1 MIMNITDEQLKLHS
15 TWMPRSCECQK
26 YYLRSTNPH
35 HISKATVVQKISFVL
50 RFKVGQDTWIVRPWG
65 SCFRRKTT
73 FAVIRTAN
81 ATESQPHQSLS
92 YTRREVRTEESCTNR
107 NTVRIHALPRF
118 RIPGPN
124 HGQVQ
129 WFERRVQNLTVASL
143 VTVGNNVRQKM
154 RVKIVRNT
162 RVKRYTMYILKVLLW
177 HVFVFKF
184 SDLNKWLPI
193 WNCFQVGLK
202 AVKHSHFWISARTVV
217 STLLIYITTLSWLA
231 SSQTDYTFLQIKN
244 VWQRDLSRGKFRE
257 YRPGWVLEFEWDR
270 LGQSSRGMGFGWRL
284 CCSRKC
290 TRSRGLCWRWGNWF
304 LGWSV
309 DLLNHDDLSTIT
321 LSVRAY
327 ISHPC
332 NHPLIRYRNYTN
344 RREQRQM

>member
-1 MIMNITDEQLKLHS
+1 M
-15 TWMPRSCECQK
+15 
-26 YYLRSTNPH
+26 
-35 HISKATVVQKISFVL
+35 
-50 RFKVGQDTWIVRPWG
+50 
-65 SCFRRKTT
+65 
-73 FAVIRTAN
+73 
-81 ATESQPHQSLS
+81 
-92 YTRREVRTEESCTNR
+92 
-107 NTVRIHALPRF
+107 RI
-118 RIPGPN
+118 
-124 HGQVQ
+124 
-129 WFERRVQNLTVASL
+129 
-143 VTVGNNVRQKM
+143 
-154 RVKIVRNT
+154 KIVRNT
-162 RVKRYTMYILKVLLW
+162 HVKRCTMYILKVLLW

-193 WNCFQVGLK
+193 WNCFVGLK
-202 AVKHSHFWISARTVV
+202 AQPLWISARTVV

-270 LGQSSRGMGFGWRL
+270 LGQSSRGVGFGWRL

-290 TRSRGLCWRWGNWF
+290 TRSRGSCWRWGNWF